1 MRVFL
6 ILSLVVFNASLLL
19 GQTTNP
25 DKDRYAIVEV
35 ALLADDAFNL
45 HATVDNDRLLTLTK
59 DLTQIKT
66 IDTTIVFDEKTTTNL
81 QLQLKTTSIT
91 RWEKN
96 KIYRFQVLDHDPLAG
111 VDPEGNIK
119 LDSAHQ
125 KYMNKTVRLQRAS
138 LPLFIDQLN
147 AFLLIEGKV
156 VTFQDG
162 AAILNSNYSKI
173 YFVHQVKKRWK
184 VKKVITLS
192 AN

>member
-6 ILSLVVFNASLLL
+6 ILLIVAFNTSLLL

-25 DKDRYAIVEV
+25 DKDRYAIVEI
-35 ALLADDAFNL
+35 ALIADDAFNL
-45 HATVDNDRLLTLTK
+45 HATLDNDRLLTLTK

-66 IDTTIVFDEKTTTNL
+66 SDTTIVFDEKTTTNL
-81 QLQLKTTSIT
+81 QLQFTTTSIK
-91 RWEKN
+91 RWEKS
-96 KIYRFQVLDHDPLAG
+96 KSYRFQVLDHDPLAS

-125 KYMNKTVRLQRAS
+125 KYMNKTVRLQRTS
-138 LPLFIDQLN
+138 LPLFIDQHN

-162 AAILNSNYSKI
+162 EAILSSNYSKI